1 MTKMVTLQSGVTVYD
16 KYITIFNFR
25 AKQESQNPVIPS
37 KIVCSG
43 PRARGAPLL
52 KKYGNPSIREMLVFQ
67 E

>member
-37 KIVCSG
+37 KI
-43 PRARGAPLL
+43 GAPLL
-52 KKYGNPSIREMLVFQ
+52 KKYGNPSIGEMLVFQ